1 MRHSSCCAGRRP
13 IERSVLRTVQV
24 LGTVLVVG
32 TLAACAER
40 APETVAL
47 FRAPPVANT
56 VDGVVFESGNWEPH
70 LAAGEGGVSWG
81 NHRAVVELDAE
92 ATGAD
97 VVAVTTG
104 LCLAVT
110 LSMGLI
116 GTWQA
121 LGHKA
126 APHLRNE

>member
-1 MRHSSCCAGRRP
+1 MLAGVIASEHHRR
-13 IERSVLRTVQV
+13 VYDAVVYKV
-24 LGTVLVVG
+24 LGATRKRVVG
-32 TLAACAER
+32 LYLLEYGVLGLITAVIAAAIGTLTAWAVIRFLMEAEW
-40 APETVAL
+40 TFL
-47 FRAPPVANT
+47 
-56 VDGVVFESGNWEPH
+56 GS
-70 LAAGEGGVSWG
+70 
-81 NHRAVVELDAE
+81 
-92 ATGAD
+92 